1 MKIYITSQNEA
12 KVNAVKNVF
21 RKIFNEAEFIAIKV
35 NSGVSVTPTTDDEA
49 LKGCI
54 NRIEAVK
61 RQIELYDAIVS
72 MEGLVSKNSYGSFV
86 YGWAAIDF
94 FRCSKLAIGCSAKVM
109 LPEDIAEQVSNNIEL
124 SEIIKARYNDIS
136 AEQMERWGTN
146 GIITNGLYTRV
157 NEFED
162 ALLCAIGSVIRYLDF

>member
-1 MKIYITSQNEA
+1 
-12 KVNAVKNVF
+12 
-21 RKIFNEAEFIAIKV
+21 
-35 NSGVSVTPTTDDEA
+35 
-49 LKGCI
+49 
-54 NRIEAVK
+54 
-61 RQIELYDAIVS
+61 
-72 MEGLVSKNSYGSFV
+72 
-86 YGWAAIDF
+86 
-94 FRCSKLAIGCSAKVM
+94 M